1 MVSKIIRFALF
12 FFIIFPKGALA
23 CVFFFFIHQREI
35 VLTCVCICIV
45 YQCCGIL
52 FVCMILLFLAFLF
65 FFFSFFPFFVLTRNN
80 KFVQRVTVV
89 RQTNFEADFVC
100 CVLCYNRATYACKY
114 VIILVSWHPSACT
127 GLYIRTLRR
136 VQAPDRSRLLPEAP
150 AACWTLCYAVSFYPW
165 SSSASWPK
173 KGQDHKERAQ
183 RSKYRLQRQCQV
195 TKVKRHADRLTQPE
209 HSPRITQRERKI
221 NKLHK

>member
-1 MVSKIIRFALF
+1 MISKIIRFRTFLLNYFLKELPLAFFLSFFLF
-12 FFIIFPKGALA
+12 IKEKNCTHLCMYICISISVYSYGRYIYYS
-23 CVFFFFIHQREI
+23 CVWSFSFSPLSFFFFLRSLCLLEI
-35 VLTCVCICIV
+35 I
-45 YQCCGIL
+45 
-52 FVCMILLFLAFLF
+52 
-65 FFFSFFPFFVLTRNN
+65 SSW
-80 KFVQRVTVV
+80 QRVTVV

-150 AACWTLCYAVSFYPW
+150 AACSTLCYAVSFYPW

-183 RSKYRLQRQCQV
+183 RSKHRLQCQCQCDQSEND
-195 TKVKRHADRLTQPE
+195 T
-209 HSPRITQRERKI
+209 RIG
-221 NKLHK
+221 

>member
-1 MVSKIIRFALF
+1 MYSLVCVYQCTVMVYYS
-12 FFIIFPKGALA
+12 
-23 CVFFFFIHQREI
+23 CVWSFSFSPLCFFFF
-35 VLTCVCICIV
+35 
-45 YQCCGIL
+45 
-52 FVCMILLFLAFLF
+52 FL
-65 FFFSFFPFFVLTRNN
+65 FFVLTRNN

-100 CVLCYNRATYACKY
+100 CVSCYNRATYACKY
-114 VIILVSWHPSACT
+114 VIILVLWHPSTCT

-183 RSKYRLQRQCQV
+183 RSKYRLQCQCQV

-221 NKLHK
+221 NKLHWSNIRSMQKQEL

>member
-1 MVSKIIRFALF
+1 MHQYISVQLWYIYIYIYIYYS
-12 FFIIFPKGALA
+12 
-23 CVFFFFIHQREI
+23 CVWSFSFSPLSFFFFLRSLCLLEI
-35 VLTCVCICIV
+35 I
-45 YQCCGIL
+45 
-52 FVCMILLFLAFLF
+52 
-65 FFFSFFPFFVLTRNN
+65 SSW
-80 KFVQRVTVV
+80 QRVTVV

-150 AACWTLCYAVSFYPW
+150 AACSTLCYAVSFYPW

-183 RSKYRLQRQCQV
+183 RSKHRLQCQCQCDQSEND
-195 TKVKRHADRLTQPE
+195 T
-209 HSPRITQRERKI
+209 RIG
-221 NKLHK
+221 